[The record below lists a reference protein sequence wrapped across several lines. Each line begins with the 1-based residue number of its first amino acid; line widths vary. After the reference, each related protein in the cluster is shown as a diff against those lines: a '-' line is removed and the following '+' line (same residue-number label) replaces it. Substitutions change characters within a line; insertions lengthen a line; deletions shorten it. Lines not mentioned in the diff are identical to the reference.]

1 MFYSKGYSLERM
13 SEFLTTTSQGV
24 YGIPLGV
31 SASYIILFSIYG
43 IATKIAPIALAL
55 IMFGLGL
62 GLTVND
68 FLRVVKIPRDFLV
81 GFLCQVILLPI
92 IAFILIKIIPMPLE
106 IALGVMV
113 IAAAPGGVTS
123 NVLTKF
129 ANGDVALSVSL
140 TAIVSILSILTVP
153 FIIFTS
159 ADLLGVSEIN
169 REISM
174 TSMSLKMFFVVTVPV
189 IFGMVVRSLM
199 TDFIT
204 RKTLI
209 VQRISVI
216 LFMIVFISI
225 WVEEWDRIIS
235 FITRAGLV
243 AFILNIVMIFTGY
256 YVAKYFTSG
265 VAQRK
270 CISLE
275 CGLQNGTLAVFVA
288 TQLFDNIVF
297 MVPTAA
303 YALIMFVTSIFFVLI
318 VRKIN

>member
-1 MFYSKGYSLERM
+1 ME
-13 SEFLTTTSQGV
+13 
-24 YGIPLGV
+24 
-31 SASYIILFSIYG
+31 
-43 IATKIAPIALAL
+43 IATTIAPIALAI
-55 IMFGLGL
+55 IMLGLGL
-62 GLTVND
+62 GLTVDD
-68 FLRVVKIPRDFLV
+68 FIRVVKIPRDFLV

-92 IAFILIKIIPMPLE
+92 IAFILIKIIPMPIE

-123 NVLTKF
+123 NILTKF

-140 TAIVSILSILTVP
+140 TAIVSIFSILSVP
-153 FIIFTS
+153 LIIFTS

-174 TSMSLKMFFVVTVPV
+174 ASMSIKMFFVVTIPV
-189 IFGMVVRSLM
+189 IFGMVIRSFM
-199 TDFIT
+199 KDFIVS
-204 RKTLI
+204 KTLLI
-209 VQRISVI
+209 QRISVI

-225 WVEEWDRIIS
+225 WVEEWDKIMS

-243 AFILNIVMIFTGY
+243 AFILNIVMIFIGY

-288 TQLFDNIVF
+288 TQLFDDIVF

>member
-1 MFYSKGYSLERM
+1 ME
-13 SEFLTTTSQGV
+13 
-24 YGIPLGV
+24 
-31 SASYIILFSIYG
+31 
-43 IATKIAPIALAL
+43 IATKLAPLALAI

-62 GLTVND
+62 GLTLND
-68 FLRVVKIPRDFLV
+68 FLRVIKIPRDFIV
-81 GFLCQVILLPI
+81 GFICQVILLPI
-92 IAFILIKIIPMPLE
+92 IAFLLIKIIPMPLE
-106 IALGVMV
+106 IALGVMI

-153 FIIFTS
+153 LIVFTS

-174 TSMSLKMFFVVTVPV
+174 TSISLKMFFVVTVPV
-189 IFGMVVRSLM
+189 IFGMIVRSLM
-199 TDFIT
+199 TDFIVS
-204 RKTLI
+204 KTLI
-209 VQRISVI
+209 IQRISVI

-235 FITRAGLV
+235 FITRAGLISL
-243 AFILNIVMIFTGY
+243 ILNIIMILAGY
-256 YVAKYFTSG
+256 YIAKYFTSG

-288 TQLFDNIVF
+288 TQLFDDIIF

-303 YALIMFVTSIFFVLI
+303 YALIMFITSIFFVLI

>member
-1 MFYSKGYSLERM
+1 ME
-13 SEFLTTTSQGV
+13 
-24 YGIPLGV
+24 
-31 SASYIILFSIYG
+31 
-43 IATKIAPIALAL
+43 IATKIAPLALAI

-62 GLTVND
+62 GLTIND
-68 FLRVVKIPRDFLV
+68 FLRVIKVPVDFIV
-81 GFLCQVILLPI
+81 GFFCQVILLPI
-92 IAFILIKIIPMPLE
+92 IAFILIKIIPMPIE
-106 IALGVMV
+106 IALGVMI

-129 ANGDVALSVSL
+129 ADGDVALSVTL

-159 ADLLGVSEIN
+159 ADILGITEIN

-174 TSMSLKMFFVVTVPV
+174 ISMSLKMFLVVTIPV
-189 IFGMVVRSLM
+189 LFGMIIRRLM
-199 TDFIT
+199 TDFIV

-209 VQRISVI
+209 VQRISII
-216 LFMIVFISI
+216 LFIVVFISI

-235 FITRAGLV
+235 FITRAGLISL
-243 AFILNIVMIFTGY
+243 ILNIIMILAGY
-256 YVAKYFTSG
+256 YIAKYFTSG

-288 TQLFDNIVF
+288 TQLFDDIVF

-303 YALIMFVTSIFFVLI
+303 YALIMFITSIFFVLI